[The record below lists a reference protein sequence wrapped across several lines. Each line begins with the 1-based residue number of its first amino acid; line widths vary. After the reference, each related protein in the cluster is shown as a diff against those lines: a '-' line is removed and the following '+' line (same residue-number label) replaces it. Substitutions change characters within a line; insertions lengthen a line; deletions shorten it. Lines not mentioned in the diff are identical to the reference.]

1 MPSILIKFANL
12 DNSESMSDDEYL
24 KSGNDEPIDNLIHNN
39 KRMPR
44 YSRIEWQP
52 IDFSKPQRYDRLGN
66 VI

>member
-1 MPSILIKFANL
+1 MIKFANL

-24 KSGNDEPIDNLIHNN
+24 KSGNDEPIDNIIHNN

-52 IDFSKPQRYDRLGN
+52 IDFSKP
-66 VI
+66 